1 MLTTAGFTRKMLS
14 LTDIKREDNMLAVTG
29 LYTGILAVMMFVLA
43 YMTSARR
50 REAKIS
56 LGSGDDEIMERRSR
70 AFGNFIEFVP
80 MLILLMAVFEIQGY
94 PTVYVHS
101 LGIVT
106 LAGRLFHALGMT
118 GKLTIINGRFAG
130 AFLTY
135 MSLLL
140 AGGFLI
146 YNNILHML

>member
-1 MLTTAGFTRKMLS
+1 MLT
-14 LTDIKREDNMLAVTG
+14 ITG

-50 REAKIS
+50 REAKIN
-56 LGSGDDEIMERRSR
+56 LGTGGDEIMERRSR
-70 AFGNFIEFVP
+70 AFGNFTEFVP
-80 MLILLMAVFEIQGY
+80 MLILLMAIFELQGY
-94 PTVYVHS
+94 PTVYVHI

-106 LAGRLFHALGMT
+106 VIGRLFHALGMT

-140 AGGFLI
+140 AGGFLF
-146 YNNILHML
+146 YNSILHMM